1 MDYQQKQAF
10 KEKATIAGIGVV
22 AGGVAWWIILASVF
36 GWVSPS
42 TMQQHTSDAVQA
54 KVDKV
59 LAPFCADKLMADK
72 PLLAK
77 FIAASKGYDRTE
89 IVQNDIAKIGTTHV
103 DYQLSDACATTVQA
117 RIKKAAPTVAINTLK
132 KKS

>member
-1 MDYQQKQAF
+1 MDYQQKQAL

-22 AGGVAWWIILASVF
+22 AGGVAWWIILASVL
-36 GWVSPS
+36 GWMSPS
-42 TMQQHTSDAVQA
+42 TAQQQTSDAVQA

-72 PLLAK
+72 TLLAK
-77 FIAASKGYDRTE
+77 FVAASKGYDRDE
-89 IVQNDIAKIGTTHV
+89 IVQNAIPKIGATHV
-103 DYQLSDACATTVQA
+103 DYQLSDACATAVQA
-117 RIKKAAPTVAINTLK
+117 RIKKAAPTVAENPS